1 MPLAISIPPPAIGKK
16 SMEILHCV
24 IEQAGI
30 IFPPSMSFKNLTLAI
45 GTEQRGAVNVL
56 EIFTHVHSLQ
66 VETMSLSIYASNKNS
81 KGIVNLLNLVD
92 TRNWSLH
99 FRFFIS
105 SPHCDW
111 NPTPEDIST
120 VVDAVT
126 DIAPIIGQLVAKGV
140 VTLLS
145 FATTL
150 YFGELPESVLEALF
164 EEIFQGL
171 QHSRSEVELDLS
183 DCQLNT
189 SALDCLYRA
198 WKTCTDVKLKKLDL
212 SFNEFSHTTDF
223 HQMTEKLIYTS
234 D

>member
-1 MPLAISIPPPAIGKK
+1 MLQP
-16 SMEILHCV
+16 EI
-24 IEQAGI
+24 ASA
-30 IFPPSMSFKNLTLAI
+30 FPPSLSFQKLTLDIA
-45 GTEQRGAVNVL
+45 TEQGSALDLFN
-56 EIFTHVHSLQ
+56 HVHSLE
-66 VETMSLSIYASNKNS
+66 VESMSLSIYASNQNS
-81 KGIVNLLNLVD
+81 KAIVRLLNLVD
-92 TRNWSLH
+92 TCKWSLH
-99 FRFFIS
+99 FRFVIS

-111 NPTPEDIST
+111 DLTAENIAS

-126 DIAPIIGQLVAKGV
+126 DIAPTLGQLVGKGV

-145 FATTL
+145 FAKTY
-150 YFGELPESVLEALF
+150 YFHKLPESVLETLF
-164 EEIFQGL
+164 DEIFQGL
-171 QHSRSEVELDLS
+171 KQSRSGLELDLS